1 MGVSGGPKIVSDDL
15 VLCLDARDANSYAG
29 EPTTNMITDGD
40 CNDGNL
46 PDNMHFGYNKT
57 YSVVDCPYDDDGFRP
72 ANKAIKF
79 VKTNSTDGR
88 FTFLNISSLS
98 TGTNNPYVVSCW
110 VYIPTNS
117 TATVSSGR
125 PRWNTDN
132 GGNSLNLSYID
143 QYEGKKG
150 KWARVSSKW
159 YSVNGSQTHG
169 LRGISGDPTGSI
181 MYITNVQNELKSYTT
196 PFVDGSRSATNGW
209 TDLSANGNHGT
220 LTNMLGTETSHR
232 RVGQVIEPIS
242 NAYLNF
248 DGTDDYVTLGTPEI
262 LNFSGSTS
270 PTVIAWI
277 KTSSSAEAQILRT
290 SQSSKYLIFGIASG
304 KLRAQIY
311 DGTNNAND
319 ENNNGPTIND
329 GNWHHVAAVFNRGGN
344 IIFYKNGAATT
355 GVSMA
360 SVTGETGTPS
370 PYAAIGRRPG
380 GSQYYDGKIACMHIY
395 NKALSAAEIKQN
407 FNAQRRRFGV

>member
-1 MGVSGGPKIVSDDL
+1 MSTAGGPKIVSDGL
-15 VLCLDARDANSYAG
+15 VLCLDAHDAKSYAG

-40 CNDGNL
+40 CNDGNV

-79 VKTNSTDGR
+79 VKTDSTDGR

-98 TGTNNPYVVSCW
+98 TGTSNPYVVSCW

-132 GGNSLNLSYID
+132 SGNSAHLSYID

-181 MYITNVQNELKSYTT
+181 MYITNVQNEFKSYTT

-209 TDLSANGNHGT
+209 VDRTGSNNGT
-220 LTNMLGTETSHR
+220 LTNMVGTEASHR

-248 DGTDDYVTLGTPEI
+248 DGSNDYVATSFG
-262 LNFSGSTS
+262 SGRNPYSS
-270 PTVIAWI
+270 PTTFVAWVKSDTTTANKMWLDHGSNGSNQRLYSALI
-277 KTSSSAEAQILRT
+277 TADNPAPFGIQNSAWGLPSSADT
-290 SQSSKYLIFGIASG
+290 SKWYHQALVMDSG
-304 KLRAQIY
+304 TA
-311 DGTNNAND
+311 
-319 ENNNGPTIND
+319 
-329 GNWHHVAAVFNRGGN
+329 RG
-344 IIFYKNGAATT
+344 
-355 GVSMA
+355 
-360 SVTGETGTPS
+360 
-370 PYAAIGRRPG
+370 
-380 GSQYYDGKIACMHIY
+380 YYDGIAAGTKSYTSYTLPGNTRAGGRSSYIWDGQIASFAIY
-395 NKALSAAEIKQN
+395 DKALSAAEIKAN
-407 FNAQRRRFGV
+407 FNAHRRRFGV

>member
-1 MGVSGGPKIVSDDL
+1 MGIAGGPKIVSDDL

-29 EPTTNMITDGD
+29 EPVTNMITDGD

-98 TGTNNPYVVSCW
+98 TGTDNPYVVSCW
-110 VYIPTNS
+110 VYIPTDS

-132 GGNSLNLSYID
+132 SGNSQHLSYID

-181 MYITNVQNELKSYTT
+181 MYITNVQNEFKSYTT

-209 TDLSANGNHGT
+209 TDLSGNGNHGT
-220 LTNMLGTETSHR
+220 LTNMAGTEASHR

-248 DGTDDYVTLGTPEI
+248 DGS
-262 LNFSGSTS
+262 NGSNQRLYSALITADNPAPFGIQNS
-270 PTVIAWI
+270 AWGLP
-277 KTSSSAEAQILRT
+277 SSADT
-290 SQSSKYLIFGIASG
+290 SKWYHQALVMDSG
-304 KLRAQIY
+304 TARA
-311 DGTNNAND
+311 
-319 ENNNGPTIND
+319 
-329 GNWHHVAAVFNRGGN
+329 
-344 IIFYKNGAATT
+344 
-355 GVSMA
+355 
-360 SVTGETGTPS
+360 
-370 PYAAIGRRPG
+370 
-380 GSQYYDGKIACMHIY
+380 YYDGIAAGTKSYTSYTLPGNTRAGGRSSYIWDGQIASFAIY
-395 NKALSAAEIKQN
+395 DKALSAAEIKAN
-407 FNAQRRRFGV
+407 FNAHRRRFGV